1 LRSMDQAPEAIT
13 QLVNLLDVSPTDA
26 EAWSELADIYVS
38 QGLLDQ
44 AIFALEEVLLI
55 QPNAWNI
62 HATIAE
68 VVYQSSQG
76 VTNTSN
82 LSRILAE
89 SLRRYL
95 RSIEL
100 CENYLRGY
108 YGLKLV
114 TSKLLPMIP
123 EAAKSSSRD
132 APYSDLALPTEGT
145 VQALHELATAKLGEI
160 VRRGTAGEK
169 GWDGYDAAEL
179 KAARELLDSSSQ
191 KVDR

>member
-1 LRSMDQAPEAIT
+1 MDQLPEAFT
-13 QLVNLLDVSPTDA
+13 QLVNLLDVSPTDP
-26 EAWSELADIYVS
+26 EAWAELADLYIG

-44 AIFALEEVLLI
+44 AVFALEEVLLI

-62 HATIAE
+62 HTTLAE
-68 VVYQSSQG
+68 VLYQSSQNL
-76 VTNTSN
+76 TNPSN
-82 LSRILAE
+82 LSKVLAE
-89 SLRRYL
+89 SMRRYL

-114 TSKLLPMIP
+114 TAKLLPIIP

-179 KAARELLDSSSQ
+179 KAARELLESSTQ
-191 KVDR
+191 KIER